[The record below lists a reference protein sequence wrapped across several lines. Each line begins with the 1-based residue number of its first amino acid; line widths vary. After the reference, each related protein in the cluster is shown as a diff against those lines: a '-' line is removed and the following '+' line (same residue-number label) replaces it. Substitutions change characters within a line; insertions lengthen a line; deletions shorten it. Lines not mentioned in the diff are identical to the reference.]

1 MKELTTLPR
10 ATQLRK
16 VEALL
21 EEEPEELEI
30 SSTSS
35 SASRAEACRIDSD
48 SWHNSSIASIDSS
61 FRRSP
66 TIWFSKFYGWTKI
79 GENWNSAKRSIGVK
93 SESERSEGIRSLSL
107 SLRKYYAFVFLGF
120 VLWIEFQ
127 RFEMGKKGREVMRE
141 KNPSLSLSLS
151 LSLFLS
157 TLNFLSLIWIFF
169 FLVYNLVAFF
179 SNFKIS
185 LSLFLTVL
193 FCVSLIFFNFFFFLD
208 WIWIG
213 LWDLF
218 RHSD

>member
-120 VLWIEFQ
+120 ELWIEFQ

-151 LSLFLS
+151 LSRSLYFE
-157 TLNFLSLIWIFF
+157 LSLSYLNLFF
-169 FLVYNLVAFF
+169 FWFITWLLFF
-179 SNFKIS
+179 PILKS
-185 LSLFLTVL
+185 LSLF
-193 FCVSLIFFNFFFFLD
+193 S
-208 WIWIG
+208 
-213 LWDLF
+213 
-218 RHSD
+218 

>member
-120 VLWIEFQ
+120 ELWIEFQ

-141 KNPSLSLSLS
+141 KNPSLSLSLV
-151 LSLFLS
+151 LS

-185 LSLFLTVL
+185 LSLFLTLL
-193 FCVSLIFFNFFFFLD
+193 FCVSLIFFYFFFFLD

>member
-107 SLRKYYAFVFLGF
+107 SEKILCVCIFRVCTLN
-120 VLWIEFQ
+120 WISTIWN
-127 RFEMGKKGREVMRE
+127 GKKRTRGNAREE
-141 KNPSLSLSLS
+141 PFSLSLSRSLYFELS
-151 LSLFLS
+151 LSY
-157 TLNFLSLIWIFF
+157 LNLFF
-169 FLVYNLVAFF
+169 F
-179 SNFKIS
+179 
-185 LSLFLTVL
+185 
-193 FCVSLIFFNFFFFLD
+193 
-208 WIWIG
+208 G
-213 LWDLF
+213 L
-218 RHSD
+218 